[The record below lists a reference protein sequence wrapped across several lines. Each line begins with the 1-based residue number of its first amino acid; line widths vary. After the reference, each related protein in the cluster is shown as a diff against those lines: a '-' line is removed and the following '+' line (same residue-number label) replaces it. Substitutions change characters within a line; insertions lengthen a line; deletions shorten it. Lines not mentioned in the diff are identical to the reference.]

1 MKRFWYTLCQLT
13 WGLPQTLAGFA
24 VFLLNIKSPHYQSR
38 GAIVTEWRCS
48 SGLSLG
54 LFVFIGQSLNAQQ
67 KAYNLSHEYG
77 HTIQSL
83 ILGPLY
89 LLAVGLPSIVWAG
102 LPCFVRLRSKRG
114 IPYSRLYCESWADRL
129 GNAKQCKSTQ
139 EV

>member
-1 MKRFWYTLCQLT
+1 MKRFLYTLGQLT
-13 WGLPQTLAGFA
+13 WGLPQTLAGFF
-24 VFLLNIKSPHYQSR
+24 VFLLNIRCAHYVRR
-38 GAIVTEWRCS
+38 GAVVTEWRLS

-54 LFVFIGQSLNAQQ
+54 LFVFVGAELNDRQ
-67 KAYNLSHEYG
+67 KSCIFAHEYG

-89 LLAVGLPSIVWAG
+89 LFAVGLPSVIWAG
-102 LPCFVRLRSKRG
+102 LPCFVRLRSERG

-129 GNAKQCKSTQ
+129 GNAEQRKSSQ